1 MEGEE
6 LEDGGR
12 TMLLLLLL
20 LLPLLVSGLLFTLGG
35 SSSIIVPPPLPPLL
49 GEVVVLG
56 IVIRGVASK
65 LVFVLLEAELEVA
78 AILEANA
85 VLLLGERGCSEL
97 VSCTTALLLLLLLFD
112 RCGDATILS

>member
-35 SSSIIVPPPLPPLL
+35 SSIIVPPLPPLL
-49 GEVVVLG
+49 GEVVLG